1 MEEINQVENYYEE
14 YDEWNRLDRHKVEF
28 EITKKIMDKHI
39 PENSRILDIGG
50 GPGRYSIYL
59 ASKGHKVV
67 LLDLM
72 KKHVEIAKEKAFEYN
87 VEFEGLIQGSA
98 LELPKY
104 NLGEFDVILLMG
116 PLYHLTNLTDRE
128 KVLRDTLSLLK
139 PGGLLIASFISVY
152 APIIEILKYS
162 PVEIKEPDQVLKYL
176 ENGKNSEE
184 EGFTAA
190 YFIKPLEAKNFMN
203 RFNLKELGF
212 AGVEGFSSF
221 VEQRINELPHNEF
234 EKCLEVIYRLS
245 EDPHTFASCAHYL
258 YVGKYSE
265 YTI

>member
-1 MEEINQVENYYEE
+1 MEEINQVENYYEG
-14 YDEWNRLDRHKVEF
+14 YDEWNRLERHKVEF
-28 EITKKIMDKHI
+28 EITKKYMDKYI
-39 PENSRILDIGG
+39 AEGSRILDIGG

-59 ASKGHKVV
+59 ASKGHKVI

-72 KKHVEIAKEKAFEYN
+72 KKHIEIAKEKAFEYK
-87 VEFEGLIQGSA
+87 VKLERFIHGSA

-104 NLGEFDVILLMG
+104 ILGEFDAILLMG
-116 PLYHLTNLTDRE
+116 PLYHLTDLADRE
-128 KVLRDTLSLLK
+128 KVLRDTMALLK
-139 PGGLLIASFISVY
+139 PGGVLISSFISAY
-152 APIIEILKYS
+152 APIVEILKHS
-162 PVEIKEPDQVLKYL
+162 PVEIKEADQVLKYL

-203 RFNLKELGF
+203 RFNLKELAF

-221 VEQRINELPHNEF
+221 VEQRINELPQNEF

-245 EDPHTFASCAHYL
+245 EDPHTFASCSHYL
-258 YVGKYSE
+258 YVGKKK
-265 YTI
+265 